1 MGVDINS
8 VKLASF
14 SRDKD
19 PDIQGR
25 QNKMTS
31 VAQEDSP
38 HGTLSLS
45 TAWRPIPSLKFW
57 INTCDASAVQGT
69 HPSWS

>member
-1 MGVDINS
+1 MRVGLNS
-8 VKLASF
+8 VELASF

-19 PDIQGR
+19 PDIQER
-25 QNKMTS
+25 QNKMRS
-31 VAQEDSP
+31 VTQEDSP
-38 HGTLSLS
+38 HGPLSLS